1 MKTNRRLKHNEEE
14 KDKDNDTEINLKMSK
29 SEVIERIYNAIGKC
43 VNVIFKSTIVFLK
56 LYGIYLLWV
65 CLHYVSAH
73 LYTKL
78 CVPAGV
84 VGFIMSPFMM
94 QTPHCQGLR
103 WIVYNAGGI
112 INNVWVLLGAWLYSI
127 LISRTE

>member
-1 MKTNRRLKHNEEE
+1 MKTNRRLKHTEENKE
-14 KDKDNDTEINLKMSK
+14 NNFENKENNFENKENNFENYTAKRILKS
-29 SEVIERIYNAIGKC
+29 VI
-43 VNVIFKSTIVFLK
+43 TFLK

-84 VGFIMSPFMM
+84 VGFIMSPFMIP
-94 QTPHCQGLR
+94 TPHCQGLR

-112 INNVWVLLGAWLYSI
+112 INNGWVLLGAWLYSI